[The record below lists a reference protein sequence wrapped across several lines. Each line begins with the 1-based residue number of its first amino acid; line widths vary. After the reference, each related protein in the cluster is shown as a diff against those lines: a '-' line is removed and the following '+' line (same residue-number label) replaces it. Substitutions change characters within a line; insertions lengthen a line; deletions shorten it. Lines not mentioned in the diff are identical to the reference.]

1 MYVVPGCDG
10 CDGTDGVVG
19 EDCAVGHGVV
29 SAYAL
34 RAVMSRI
41 IPAVRNASRANMEV
55 DGGRRWLGGR
65 VIVVSI
71 LVARR

>member
-1 MYVVPGCDG
+1 MYVVPGCGG
-10 CDGTDGVVG
+10 CDGADGVVG
-19 EDCAVGHGVV
+19 EELSVGHGVV

-55 DGGRRWLGGR
+55 DGGRRWLGGL
-65 VIVVSI
+65 VIMQ
-71 LVARR
+71 